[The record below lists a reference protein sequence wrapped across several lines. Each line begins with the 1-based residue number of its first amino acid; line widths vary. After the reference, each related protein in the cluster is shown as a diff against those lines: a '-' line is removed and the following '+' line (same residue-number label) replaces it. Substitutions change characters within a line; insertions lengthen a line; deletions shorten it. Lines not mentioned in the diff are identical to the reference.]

1 MSKSEKIRDSNFELL
16 RIICML
22 LIIAG
27 HLTKQSGILLQ
38 SKYYRVSIIDFIRRN
53 SLDKFIVSSKIYENI
68 EYKIM
73 SFYKEIV

>member
-1 MSKSEKIRDSNFELL
+1 MSKSEKIRDSKFELL

-38 SKYYRVSIIDFIRRN
+38 SKYYR
-53 SLDKFIVSSKIYENI
+53 
-68 EYKIM
+68 
-73 SFYKEIV
+73 FY